1 MHYYVQIECKN
12 AFHFMY
18 KEWYIPHKKSNIFS
32 IFIIKLFSNPICEQN
47 LYFGKMAI
55 IINHLEQPE
64 HGRVWNVDCLFSPPF
79 LFWVGL
85 CYSFQTRYR
94 LL

>member
-32 IFIIKLFSNPICEQN
+32 IFIIKLFSNLICEQN
-47 LYFGKMAI
+47 LYFGQMAI

-79 LFWVGL
+79 LFLSGIVL
-85 CYSFQTRYR
+85 
-94 LL
+94 